1 MRSSRFR
8 LSAVAAAASFLAGAA
23 IAQVPAALPDVVVTS
38 GDASAF
44 GSRVVQVGAFRDQ
57 DPLDVPLTNNVVT
70 RAVLDAQGANTLF
83 EALRNTAGVTRSQLS
98 GSTYDNISIRG
109 ILVENRGNYRLNGS
123 LPIVNL
129 IDIPLEN
136 KDRVEV
142 LKGASSLYYGL
153 VPPSGVVNFVTKRAG
168 STPVT
173 TIATSANSH
182 GGVDAHAD
190 IGRRFAGG
198 DMGLRVN
205 AAAGRLDNG
214 IDHTSG
220 NRSLAS
226 LAWDWRVRPG
236 VQLKAD
242 LEHYRKEIS
251 EQAAIAVPR
260 ALAGTITLPAVPD
273 NRRNLAGEWQKY
285 DARATNGLL
294 RGDVT
299 LADKWWLTLETGR
312 AETVR
317 DRRFSQFQ
325 NYDLG
330 SGNGTLAI
338 FFANGQRY
346 VNRNHRAEV
355 QGRLGSGFVQHEL
368 TVGYTQNT
376 RDAYSGDSAPTAQ
389 VAQNLYDPRDIAPLA
404 PVIATA
410 GTNSTIRD
418 KGLYVFDRVMLG
430 DRWQVLAGARAADY
444 SNQNASS
451 RYSARQVS
459 PNVSVLYKP
468 QPDTSIYASYLEGL
482 EETGTAPA
490 NRANA
495 GEILAPAVNRQREI
509 GVKTRTFA
517 QVFAQAALFEIRRP
531 QTTVDASNRF
541 ILGGSSRYRGLELS
555 ASGDLLPN
563 LGIVA
568 SMQWLQARIT
578 AVGST
583 NAGELGKT
591 PENTPR
597 RTASAFAEYR
607 LRRVPGLSVNAGVY
621 HVGKRAVNNLNQAF
635 IGSYT
640 TVSAGARYR
649 TKIASYATTLQANI
663 DNLADRDYWATAGN
677 GLLGTGAPRTLRLAA
692 KVEL

>member
-1 MRSSRFR
+1 
-8 LSAVAAAASFLAGAA
+8 
-23 IAQVPAALPDVVVTS
+23 
-38 GDASAF
+38 
-44 GSRVVQVGAFRDQ
+44 
-57 DPLDVPLTNNVVT
+57 
-70 RAVLDAQGANTLF
+70 
-83 EALRNTAGVTRSQLS
+83 
-98 GSTYDNISIRG
+98 
-109 ILVENRGNYRLNGS
+109 
-123 LPIVNL
+123 
-129 IDIPLEN
+129 
-136 KDRVEV
+136 
-142 LKGASSLYYGL
+142 
-153 VPPSGVVNFVTKRAG
+153 
-168 STPVT
+168 
-173 TIATSANSH
+173 
-182 GGVDAHAD
+182 
-190 IGRRFAGG
+190 
-198 DMGLRVN
+198 
-205 AAAGRLDNG
+205 
-214 IDHTSG
+214 
-220 NRSLAS
+220 
-226 LAWDWRVRPG
+226 
-236 VQLKAD
+236 
-242 LEHYRKEIS
+242 
-251 EQAAIAVPR
+251 
-260 ALAGTITLPAVPD
+260 
-273 NRRNLAGEWQKY
+273 
-285 DARATNGLL
+285 
-294 RGDVT
+294 
-299 LADKWWLTLETGR
+299 
-312 AETVR
+312 
-317 DRRFSQFQ
+317 
-325 NYDLG
+325 
-330 SGNGTLAI
+330 
-338 FFANGQRY
+338 
-346 VNRNHRAEV
+346 
-355 QGRLGSGFVQHEL
+355 
-368 TVGYTQNT
+368 
-376 RDAYSGDSAPTAQ
+376 
-389 VAQNLYDPRDIAPLA
+389 
-404 PVIATA
+404 
-410 GTNSTIRD
+410 
-418 KGLYVFDRVMLG
+418 
-430 DRWQVLAGARAADY
+430 VLAGARAADY